1 MQIPHSAIPE
11 MGSQKPSSAPQAAAP
26 PKDQPSSPP
35 TFDLTEAEYEKEIEI
50 NIAMGERARMMDQED
65 APTQRMYR
73 AIELALDRIAEERPN
88 LMNKGWD
95 FGINKSG
102 GLDLKY
108 VDEISESDQQ
118 YLQDTIDSYGIAEY
132 SESFADDL
140 IFIVE
145 AERGVNGVSNNLG
158 RFDVTRDNFSELVDL
173 RRTFETVSDL
183 NKNTISDMKYN
194 SVEVFAEQISGR
206 ADPTYQLVYNRP
218 K

>member
-1 MQIPHSAIPE
+1 MQVPDNTLPSMGNQLQSSVSPATTSQEEHRIVTPIYATTKEDYAKDVE
-11 MGSQKPSSAPQAAAP
+11 M
-26 PKDQPSSPP
+26 
-35 TFDLTEAEYEKEIEI
+35 

-65 APTQRMYR
+65 APTQKMYR

-108 VDEISESDQQ
+108 VEEISDSDKQ
-118 YLQDTIDSYGIAEY
+118 YLQNILDSGGIAGFAET
-132 SESFADDL
+132 FADDL

-158 RFDVTRDNFSELVDL
+158 RFDVSRDNFSELIDL
-173 RRTFETVSDL
+173 KRAFESVSNL
-183 NKNTISDMKYN
+183 NKNTITDMKYN
-194 SVEVFAEQISGR
+194 SVEVFAEQISVR
-206 ADPTYQLVYNRP
+206 ADPKYQLVYNRP